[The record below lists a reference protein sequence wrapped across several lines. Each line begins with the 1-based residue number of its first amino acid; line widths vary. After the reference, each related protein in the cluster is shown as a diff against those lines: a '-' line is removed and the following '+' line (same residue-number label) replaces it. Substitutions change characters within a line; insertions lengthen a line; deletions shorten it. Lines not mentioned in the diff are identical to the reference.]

1 MQKALLLL
9 LCAVALAGC
18 QSLSSTEVFYTP
30 TAGASYQPWPKD
42 AAIPVLS
49 EPPPWAHKTIG
60 RFAMQSPRGY
70 NFIYRALL
78 HNARRN
84 GADAVVLRKLEFD
97 LRRTYNYIPPGWDS
111 IPQTSVYY
119 QSVKNCDGQWTTIP
133 QIYTTFIPVFRPPR
147 TVVNDVQWTD
157 VAADMIVHRN
167 KPAMTAPPPDSR

>member
-1 MQKALLLL
+1 MHKALLLP
-9 LCAVALAGC
+9 LCAVVLAGC
-18 QSLSSTEVFYTP
+18 QSLSTTEVFYTP
-30 TAGASYQPWPKD
+30 AAGVAYPPWPKG

-49 EPPPWAHKTIG
+49 EPPSWAHKTIG
-60 RFAMQSPRGY
+60 RFAMQSPQGY

-111 IPQTSVYY
+111 IPQTNVYY

-133 QIYTTFIPVFRPPR
+133 QVYTTFIPVFRPAR

-157 VAADMIVHRN
+157 VAADMIVHRD
-167 KPAMTAPPPDSR
+167 KHAMTALPPAAR